1 MYFEYMNIINNAVY
15 YICDY
20 AYAARNLVLEY
31 LDMLYSLYLIKFG
44 GDMGLTSIDI
54 GWSSESMFD
63 IISFGKF
70 FDFIFIPIILPLII
84 LLIILISRW
93 KIFDKAGEAG
103 WKALIPFYGTYT
115 LCKITFG
122 FGWYMLLFFIPYIN
136 LIMYIIT
143 YIKLGKK
150 FGKGKLFIL
159 GLTLFT
165 PIFLFILAFGKS
177 KYLCAG
183 VSKDK
188 HISSAN

>member
-20 AYAARNLVLEY
+20 AYTARNLVLEY

-54 GWSSESMFD
+54 GWNSESMFD
-63 IISFGKF
+63 ITSFGKF

-93 KIFDKAGEAG
+93 KIFNKAGEKG

-122 FGWYMLLFFIPYIN
+122 FGWYMFLFFIPIADLVLYI
-136 LIMYIIT
+136 MM

-150 FGKGKLFIL
+150 FNKSKSFTLGLIFLSNIFMLIL
-159 GLTLFT
+159 GY
-165 PIFLFILAFGKS
+165 GNS
-177 KYLCAG
+177 KYLN
-183 VSKDK
+183 
-188 HISSAN
+188 H